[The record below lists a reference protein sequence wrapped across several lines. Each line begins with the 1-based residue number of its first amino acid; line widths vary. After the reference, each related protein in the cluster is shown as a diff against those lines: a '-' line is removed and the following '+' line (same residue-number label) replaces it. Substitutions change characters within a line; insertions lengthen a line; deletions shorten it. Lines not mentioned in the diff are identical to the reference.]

1 MQLTVRGKQFDVGDA
16 LRTHVEGSL
25 EHILDK
31 YFGDAIDVDVTF
43 SREAHLVRAQ
53 ITAHVGRGIQLQAQG
68 DEERAHQAFDAASN
82 RLSTRLRRY
91 KRRLRSHHKE
101 PDPEHLLAQHFI
113 LDSGPEQEEIEG
125 GDQPIVIAEM
135 ETPVLSLTVS
145 EAVMRMDLADLPALL
160 FRNLSH
166 NGLNMVY
173 RRPDGNIGWIDP
185 ADGKGA

>member
-1 MQLTVRGKQFDVGDA
+1 MQLTVRGKQFDVGEA
-16 LRTHVEGSL
+16 LRTHVQDSL

-43 SREAHLVRAQ
+43 SREAHKVRAQ
-53 ITAHVGRGIQLQAQG
+53 IAAHVGRGIALDAQA
-68 DEERAHQAFDAASN
+68 EEDRAYQAFDVASS

-91 KRRLRSHHKE
+91 KRRLRNHHK
-101 PDPEHLLAQHFI
+101 DPEPEIVPAQYFV
-113 LDSGPEQEEIEG
+113 LDSAPEEDETTT

-160 FRNLSH
+160 FRNRSH

-185 ADGKGA
+185 ADVLGE